1 MTELVIY
8 VKDNCRESLKALDI
22 ASWIKTFVPNVELKV
37 VNVDRDE
44 SELRGKIEGPV
55 YVFNGQ
61 VMEVGN
67 PRPEEL
73 ISFLKLFEER
83 HAN

>member
-37 VNVDRDE
+37 VNVDRDS
-44 SELRGKIEGPV
+44 SELKGKIEGPV

-73 ISFLKLFEER
+73 IAFLKLFEER